1 MSISICVE
9 KTQNIPPE
17 ENLGNSFF
25 PEKKND
31 VSQSKL
37 QKNGRDT
44 RPYEHSRQR
53 KYSLVVLFLF
63 YISKKT
69 LFFSTIMG
77 RHRKNSPRKS
87 AGVRFVRNVDNNG
100 SYLHLQRLLKNFEM
114 GE

>member
-31 VSQSKL
+31 VSQSK
-37 QKNGRDT
+37 NGRDT
-44 RPYEHSRQR
+44 RPYEHSRQE
-53 KYSLVVLFLF
+53 KILVILFLF

-69 LFFSTIMG
+69 LCFPTIMG
-77 RHRKNSPRKS
+77 RHRKNSP
-87 AGVRFVRNVDNNG
+87 
-100 SYLHLQRLLKNFEM
+100 
-114 GE
+114 

>member
-31 VSQSKL
+31 VSQSK
-37 QKNGRDT
+37 NGRDT

-53 KYSLVVLFLF
+53 KYFTRSIVSFLYIQENLVLSN
-63 YISKKT
+63 Y
-69 LFFSTIMG
+69 
-77 RHRKNSPRKS
+77 
-87 AGVRFVRNVDNNG
+87 NG
-100 SYLHLQRLLKNFEM
+100 AP
-114 GE
+114 